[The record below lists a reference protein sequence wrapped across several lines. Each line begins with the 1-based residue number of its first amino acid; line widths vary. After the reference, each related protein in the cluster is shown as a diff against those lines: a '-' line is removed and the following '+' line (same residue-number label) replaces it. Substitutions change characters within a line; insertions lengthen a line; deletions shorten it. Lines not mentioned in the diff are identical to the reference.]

1 MKVAY
6 SAIAEVKEAKPQN
19 RVPMYQDPVLKAE
32 MRNWFIAQ
40 NNKRVLAK
48 KQA

>member
-6 SAIAEVKEAKPQN
+6 SAIAEVKEVKPTK
-19 RVPMYQDPVLKAE
+19 RLPMYNDHVLKAE
-32 MRNWFIAQ
+32 MRNWLIAQ
-40 NNKRVLAK
+40 NNKRVRAK